1 LRIYRSRVS
10 KDASV
15 QLFSGADF
23 EMRGFAV
30 LLSMKAGVRL
40 GGRQFRE
47 PWPSILGRHGR
58 ESLISAAMTLNGFG
72 RERKTPC
79 LNRPLA
85 I

>member
-1 LRIYRSRVS
+1 LRILSKRVS

-30 LLSMKAGVRL
+30 LSSMKAGVRL

-47 PWPSILGRHGR
+47 PWPSIFGL
-58 ESLISAAMTLNGFG
+58 AARVGG
-72 RERKTPC
+72 PGDAVADRVSRDQ
-79 LNRPLA
+79 RSPLQSRRVRC
-85 I
+85 